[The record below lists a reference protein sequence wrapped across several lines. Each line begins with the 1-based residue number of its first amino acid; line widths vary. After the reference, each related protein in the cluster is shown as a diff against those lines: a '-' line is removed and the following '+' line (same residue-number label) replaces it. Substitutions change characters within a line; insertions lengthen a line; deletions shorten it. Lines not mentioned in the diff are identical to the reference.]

1 MAREKVR
8 YEIIERAVQ
17 QDDGDA
23 VMEIL
28 AHYRSY
34 IRTLAKQEIILEN
47 GEQIQIVNE
56 ELVAEL
62 EEKLITSLS
71 KFRFLPEE
79 KSV

>member
-8 YEIIERAVQ
+8 YEIIERAVR

-28 AHYRSY
+28 AHYMIY
-34 IRTLAKQEIILEN
+34 IRRLARQEIMAEN
-47 GEQIQIVNE
+47 GEQIRIVNE
-56 ELVAEL
+56 ELAAEL
-62 EEKLITSLS
+62 EEKLIESIS